1 MTGKLITTR
10 MKRRFVAWL
19 WSLIGVKRVTP
30 PSSPPDS
37 D

>member
-1 MTGKLITTR
+1 MTGKWITTR

-30 PSSPPDS
+30 SSSQHGTD
-37 D
+37 